1 MILTVNKIFTWVFS
15 LLILLATV
23 LTAWRQEYYFLAIPV
38 LLLACICLVQ
48 FPEYL
53 FYLLVLSIPWSIEYN
68 FTPSL
73 GTDLPDEPLMLLTA
87 MAALILIIHNR
98 KRLNSSFRH
107 PLVIIILIQLVW
119 IMITVIY
126 STGILVSFKYLL
138 AKVWY
143 LLAFVAAP
151 VYLFRDRKTME
162 RSFVFLLFSMMT
174 FMLFAI
180 IKHAQ
185 YNWTFENI
193 NDALDPFFRNHVNY
207 SSLLVFMVPVQIAII
222 QLAASKRLKMVV
234 QCLMFVTIVA
244 LYFSYARGAWLALI
258 AGFVSYWLIRKK
270 LLFAGYLLFL
280 LVCIT
285 AIFWLKSNDN
295 YLKLAPDYNTT
306 IFHTDFREHLVAT
319 YQMKDV
325 STAERFHRWVAGVR
339 MINDSWK
346 TGFGPTSFFR
356 EYKSYTQPAF
366 KTWVSK
372 NEEQSTV
379 HNYFL
384 LLIIEQGAMGLLIFL
399 LLLGVMFWHTQKIY
413 HSTQQRKLK
422 VMMGAVGALLVM
434 QCVINS
440 LSDLIETDKVGSV
453 FYLCLALIIVASYEL
468 RSPADHNS

>member
-1 MILTVNKIFTWVFS
+1 MILTGNKIFTWVFS

-366 KTWVSK
+366 KSWVSK

>member
-1 MILTVNKIFTWVFS
+1 MILTGNKIFTWVFS

>member
-1 MILTVNKIFTWVFS
+1 MILTGNKIFTWVFS

-107 PLVIIILIQLVW
+107 PLVFIILIQLVW

>member
-1 MILTVNKIFTWVFS
+1 MILTGNKIFTWVFS

-151 VYLFRDRKTME
+151 VYLFRDRKIME
-162 RSFVFLLFSMMT
+162 RSFVFLLFYMMT

>member
-1 MILTVNKIFTWVFS
+1 MILTGNKIFTWVFS

-151 VYLFRDRKTME
+151 VYLFRDRKIME
-162 RSFVFLLFSMMT
+162 RSFVFLLFSMMA

>member
-1 MILTVNKIFTWVFS
+1 MILTGNKIFTWVFS

-107 PLVIIILIQLVW
+107 PLVFIILIQLVW

-151 VYLFRDRKTME
+151 VYLFRDRKIME
-162 RSFVFLLFSMMT
+162 RSFVFLLFYMMT

>member
-1 MILTVNKIFTWVFS
+1 M
-15 LLILLATV
+15 ILLATV

>member
-1 MILTVNKIFTWVFS
+1 MILTGNKIFTWVFS

-384 LLIIEQGAMGLLIFL
+384 LLFIEQGAMGLLIFL
-399 LLLGVMFWHTQKIY
+399 LLLGVRFWHTQKIY

>member
-1 MILTVNKIFTWVFS
+1 MILTGNKIFTWVFS

-270 LLFAGYLLFL
+270 LLFAGYLFFL

-453 FYLCLALIIVASYEL
+453 FNLCLALIIVASYEL